1 MTVDVSEL
9 MDDPDFVSPDPVTL
23 IRRSSVVNGFGEN
36 VLAETVTPITAI
48 IQAGPGD
55 MLERLPDEAKLTRMI
70 RIWTRTV
77 LQAESPGG
85 YADMITWQGARWS
98 LMPVQ
103 YWGNWG
109 QGFTQALATYEG
121 VSQ

>member
-1 MTVDVSEL
+1 MIDVSEL
-9 MDDPDFVSPDPVTL
+9 MGDPDFVSPDPVT
-23 IRRSSVVNGFGEN
+23 IVRRSSTMNLQGEN
-36 VLAETVTPITAI
+36 VLAEVIIPITAI
-48 IQAGPGD
+48 IQAGAGD

-70 RIWTRTV
+70 RIWTKSV
-77 LQAESPGG
+77 LQAQSPGG
-85 YADMITWQGARWS
+85 YADQITWQGARWS

-109 QGFTQALATYEG
+109 AGFTQALATYAG